1 MELYLYLLEIVVE
14 GSSEV
19 AGSGRKGHLIPLY
32 AVDETDAMS
41 KAVLESQ
48 LWAKR
53 NHVTQPAQ
61 FRVQHFPH
69 GFQAFHDRLPGRVQ
83 IPE

>member
-1 MELYLYLLEIVVE
+1 MELHLYLLEIVFE
-14 GSSEV
+14 NRGN
-19 AGSGRKGHLIPLY
+19 LIPLY
-32 AVDETDAMS
+32 AVDKDDAME
-41 KAVLESQ
+41 KATWEAQ

-69 GFQAFHDRLPGRVQ
+69 GFQAFHDRLPGRIQ